1 MVADLDMKKMSKSE
15 KLRLLEAL
23 WIDLSVEEH
32 DIVSPSWHE
41 EALLEAERLH
51 AEGKSKFSDWNDA
64 KERVRAAVSAR

>member
-1 MVADLDMKKMSKSE
+1 MVADLDMKKMSKVE

-32 DIVSPSWHE
+32 DIVSPGWHE

-51 AEGKSKFSDWNDA
+51 VEGKSKFSDWNDA

>member
-1 MVADLDMKKMSKSE
+1 MVADMDMKKMSKVE

-32 DIVSPSWHE
+32 DIVSPGWHE
-41 EALLEAERLH
+41 EALLEAERHH
-51 AEGKSKFSDWNDA
+51 AAGKSKFSDWNEA